1 MRLFNIALGV
11 LLALLFPG
19 ALGAPEPWLYTTD
32 GYSPTHLK
40 ATVCRH
46 AYYSDCI
53 IVGGYPNT
61 CFTMCLSYTLILQCT
76 HCRRILDTQIK
87 LSSPCP
93 SSGMCSG
100 IQPSGKTFTNYVT
113 CSSCSKRKN

>member
-61 CFTMCLSYTLILQCT
+61 CCKCGCGLVNHIGTL
-76 HCRRILDTQIK
+76 CRLIMGGQTISLAPGWIK
-87 LSSPCP
+87 SAR
-93 SSGMCSG
+93 SGFPIGPEAANSTSMQHPDSL
-100 IQPSGKTFTNYVT
+100 
-113 CSSCSKRKN
+113 